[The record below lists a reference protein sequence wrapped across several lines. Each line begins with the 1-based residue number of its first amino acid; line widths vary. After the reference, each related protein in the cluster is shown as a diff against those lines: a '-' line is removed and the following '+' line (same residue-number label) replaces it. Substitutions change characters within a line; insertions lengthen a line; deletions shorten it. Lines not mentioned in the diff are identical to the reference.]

1 MADDDDDDFEKRE
14 IHPYDQDRV
23 DLERAKQM
31 VREFIRLGKLAASDA
46 SISNTNICNTNI
58 ILVIL
63 FSGAIFIIVV

>member
-1 MADDDDDDFEKRE
+1 MFQDDDDDVEKRE

-23 DLERAKQM
+23 DLERAKQL

>member
-1 MADDDDDDFEKRE
+1 MFQDDDDFEKHE

-63 FSGAIFIIVV
+63 FSGAIFIIAV

>member
-1 MADDDDDDFEKRE
+1 MFQDDDDFEKRE

-31 VREFIRLGKLAASDA
+31 VRQFIRLGKLAASDA

>member
-1 MADDDDDDFEKRE
+1 MFQDDDDYVEKRE

-23 DLERAKQM
+23 DLECAKQM
-31 VREFIRLGKLAASDA
+31 VRQFIRLGKLAASDA

>member
-1 MADDDDDDFEKRE
+1 MFQDDDDFEKRE
-14 IHPYDQDRV
+14 IHLYDQDRV
-23 DLERAKQM
+23 DLERVKQM
-31 VREFIRLGKLAASDA
+31 VRKFIRLGKLAASDA